1 MFVVVLK
8 ESKNLK
14 DYEHEE
20 LQLEFEQKLEWDV
33 NVKNW
38 NEKGEK
44 KVKTQSHDAKN
55 HLLFTWSK

>member
-1 MFVVVLK
+1 MIVIELK
-8 ESKNLK
+8 ESKNLR

-38 NEKGEK
+38 NEKGERK
-44 KVKTQSHDAKN
+44 MKTQSHHEKN
-55 HLLFTWSK
+55 HLLSTWSK